1 MIQSEAAERSPLA
14 RGVRPSPPSQ
24 VAPLAALALAGL
36 CTSFMHTLVIPIQND
51 LPALLHA
58 PRSDTAW
65 VLTITLLVSA
75 VSTPIAGRLGDL
87 YGKRRVMSIL
97 LLLLVAGS
105 VVAAMTSSVWVLVFG
120 RGLQGAGVGVIPLS
134 ISLLR
139 DILPVKQLGSAV
151 GLISATL
158 GVGGAVA
165 LPLSALVVQYAE
177 WHLLFWMAAALG
189 LCCIAALWR
198 FVPRDEVQ
206 RSGRLDIVGAFVLST
221 VITTVLLLISHGDQW
236 GWTSPFT
243 IICAAIAAISALM
256 GGWYELRRTDPVVD
270 LRVSAKRPVLFTN
283 LASLGLGF
291 TMFAASV
298 MFPQFLQQPLEVG
311 GGGLSLMSSSLVVM
325 PSGLAMLAMSLAAGR
340 LERILRP
347 QTLLIAAALTMTV
360 GYSTLW
366 LLGSVQVWQILVVNL
381 LVGLGI
387 GIGFAAM
394 PLLIMNSVPVKQSG
408 AANGL
413 NTLMRSLGT
422 ASASAVI
429 AALLAT
435 SASRGE
441 IDKDL
446 FQRGFM
452 IAAVAGCASA
462 ICAAWISSSRPH
474 KRLS

>member
-1 MIQSEAAERSPLA
+1 
-14 RGVRPSPPSQ
+14 
-24 VAPLAALALAGL
+24 
-36 CTSFMHTLVIPIQND
+36 
-51 LPALLHA
+51 
-58 PRSDTAW
+58 
-65 VLTITLLVSA
+65 
-75 VSTPIAGRLGDL
+75 
-87 YGKRRVMSIL
+87 
-97 LLLLVAGS
+97 
-105 VVAAMTSSVWVLVFG
+105 
-120 RGLQGAGVGVIPLS
+120 
-134 ISLLR
+134 
-139 DILPVKQLGSAV
+139 
-151 GLISATL
+151 
-158 GVGGAVA
+158 
-165 LPLSALVVQYAE
+165 
-177 WHLLFWMAAALG
+177 
-189 LCCIAALWR
+189 
-198 FVPRDEVQ
+198 
-206 RSGRLDIVGAFVLST
+206 
-221 VITTVLLLISHGDQW
+221 
-236 GWTSPFT
+236 
-243 IICAAIAAISALM
+243 
-256 GGWYELRRTDPVVD
+256 
-270 LRVSAKRPVLFTN
+270 
-283 LASLGLGF
+283 
-291 TMFAASV
+291 MFAASV

-381 LVGLGI
+381 LVGSGI